1 MACWSD
7 LPMELRL
14 MIFKVKRHN
23 HFNERKDQLSEL
35 FKERTVKIIETE
47 DETEVYIY
55 IENKRCPSRLLR
67 SFFTKIIY
75 CEYKT
80 DASVETTV
88 LLMCHTSRLAIDVYN
103 YERNQGVTRETIV
116 DDWKALLAHTRKSL
130 YNSYEKQ
137 SYWELKCIQHL
148 SKFYF

>member
-47 DETEVYIY
+47 D
-55 IENKRCPSRLLR
+55 K
-67 SFFTKIIY
+67 
-75 CEYKT
+75 
-80 DASVETTV
+80 
-88 LLMCHTSRLAIDVYN
+88 
-103 YERNQGVTRETIV
+103 
-116 DDWKALLAHTRKSL
+116 
-130 YNSYEKQ
+130 
-137 SYWELKCIQHL
+137 LKCTFTLKINVVHQD
-148 SKFYF
+148 Y